1 MLDIFIIQVYTC
13 IRNKESTTKK
23 ENKNMK
29 KVIRKGVQVRYIGND
44 ELAKGRTFTV
54 YEKYYSHIVV
64 YFPTKYLDGS
74 VHSQKCGMPIADF
87 EIVQ

>member
-1 MLDIFIIQVYTC
+1 
-13 IRNKESTTKK
+13 
-23 ENKNMK
+23 MK
-29 KVIRKGVQVRYIGND
+29 KVIRKGVQVRYIGKD
-44 ELAKGRTFTV
+44 ELAKGRVFTV
-54 YEKYYSHIVV
+54 YEKYGAFVTV